1 LGLVGI
7 DGHQAFSAFT
17 GVDCAYRRQGLACAL
32 TLLTIRYAHR
42 RNPIRIEV
50 CNDSRKRAMFP
61 LQVKLGYER
70 ISGCYDYII
79 ALLISIS
86 FNTEVVFP
94 LDLHARFDQ

>member
-1 LGLVGI
+1 
-7 DGHQAFSAFT
+7 
-17 GVDCAYRRQGLACAL
+17 
-32 TLLTIRYAHR
+32 
-42 RNPIRIEV
+42 
-50 CNDSRKRAMFP
+50 MFP
-61 LQVKLGYER
+61 LQVKLSYER